1 MAAAA
6 VSILASQSPAVQ
18 KSELPASRVSPIL
31 MPTTS
36 IPCDSFFF
44 IKQPNSRAGRMWHLA
59 THGFEAAQVA
69 SKNELAKNRIGQRRH
84 DWRFDCPAAYAEIHI
99 EKRSL
104 VLMSH

>member
-1 MAAAA
+1 
-6 VSILASQSPAVQ
+6 
-18 KSELPASRVSPIL
+18 
-31 MPTTS
+31 
-36 IPCDSFFF
+36 
-44 IKQPNSRAGRMWHLA
+44 MWHLA